1 MFQEIEIPIDD
12 RQLYG
17 HLSIPEET
25 KAWIFFA
32 HGSGSSRKS
41 LRNNWVA
48 DKLNKDGF
56 ATLLFDLLTVE
67 EDSIFE
73 NRFDVDLLSSRLT
86 IATNWLLKTPYYHQE
101 PIAYFGAS
109 TGAAAAIVSAAK
121 RPALPLYAIVSRGG
135 RPDLAREE
143 NLKKI
148 QVPTLLIVGG
158 HDGEVI
164 QLNDYARKKIITAK
178 LVLVPKATHLFEE
191 SGAMEEVVQ
200 LTTDWLNIYLPRN
213 QDYSLQT

>member
-1 MFQEIEIPIDD
+1 
-12 RQLYG
+12 
-17 HLSIPEET
+17 
-25 KAWIFFA
+25 
-32 HGSGSSRKS
+32 
-41 LRNNWVA
+41 VA

-73 NRFDVDLLSSRLT
+73 NRFDIDLLSSRLT
-86 IATNWLLKTPYYHQE
+86 IATNWLLESTFYHQE

-121 RPALPLYAIVSRGG
+121 KTTFPLYAIVSRGG
-135 RPDLAREE
+135 RPDLAKEE

-148 QVPTLLIVGG
+148 DIPTLLIVGAN
-158 HDGEVI
+158 DGEVI
-164 QLNDYARKKIITAK
+164 QLNEYARKKIISSK
-178 LVLVPKATHLFEE
+178 LVLVPRATHLSEE
-191 SGAMEEVVQ
+191 SGALDEVVQ

-213 QDYSLQT
+213 QNQSIQT

>member
-17 HLSIPEET
+17 HLFYPENP
-25 KAWIFFA
+25 KAWIVFA

-48 DKLNKDGF
+48 EKLNKEGF

-73 NRFDVDLLSSRLT
+73 NRFDIDLLSTRLT
-86 IATNWLLKTPYYHQE
+86 VATNWLLGSTFYHQE

-121 RPALPLYAIVSRGG
+121 KPDLPLYAIVSRGG

-148 QVPTLLIVGG
+148 EVPTLLIVGG

-164 QLNDYARKKIITAK
+164 QLNEYARKKIMTAK

-191 SGAMEEVVQ
+191 SGALDEVVK
-200 LTTDWLNIYLPRN
+200 LTTDWLNIHLPRN
-213 QDYSLQT
+213 QDQSIQT

>member
-25 KAWIFFA
+25 KAWIVFA

-86 IATNWLLKTPYYHQE
+86 IAANGY
-101 PIAYFGAS
+101 
-109 TGAAAAIVSAAK
+109 
-121 RPALPLYAIVSRGG
+121 
-135 RPDLAREE
+135 
-143 NLKKI
+143 
-148 QVPTLLIVGG
+148 
-158 HDGEVI
+158 
-164 QLNDYARKKIITAK
+164 
-178 LVLVPKATHLFEE
+178 
-191 SGAMEEVVQ
+191 
-200 LTTDWLNIYLPRN
+200 
-213 QDYSLQT
+213 